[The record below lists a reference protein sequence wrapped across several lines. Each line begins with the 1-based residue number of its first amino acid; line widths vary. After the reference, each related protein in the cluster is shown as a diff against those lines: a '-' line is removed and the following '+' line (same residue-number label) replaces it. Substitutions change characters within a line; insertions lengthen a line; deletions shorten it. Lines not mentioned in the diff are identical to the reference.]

1 MANFDQMSIVI
12 TTHKSQ
18 IEVFTA
24 RSGAS
29 GAQHGG
35 KFPWSVRPYQRRSIN
50 LSVKMVIT
58 NTVDLVSMELLAA
71 VLMGNGASICR
82 SPRQPLLTCMQ
93 IPEEQFPWI
102 PPHERKN
109 PIAAV

>member
-1 MANFDQMSIVI
+1 MANFDPMSIAI
-12 TTHKSQ
+12 TPHKSQ

-29 GAQHGG
+29 DAQHGG

-82 SPRQPLLTCMQ
+82 
-93 IPEEQFPWI
+93 
-102 PPHERKN
+102 
-109 PIAAV
+109 

>member
-1 MANFDQMSIVI
+1 MANFDPMSIVI

-29 GAQHGG
+29 DAQHGG
-35 KFPWSVRPYQRRSIN
+35 KFPLFVRPCQRRSIN
-50 LSVKMVIT
+50 LSVQMAIT
-58 NTVDLVSMELLAA
+58 NIVGLVSMELLAA

-82 SPRQPLLTCMQ
+82 
-93 IPEEQFPWI
+93 
-102 PPHERKN
+102 
-109 PIAAV
+109 

>member
-29 GAQHGG
+29 DAQHGG

-82 SPRQPLLTCMQ
+82 
-93 IPEEQFPWI
+93 
-102 PPHERKN
+102 
-109 PIAAV
+109 